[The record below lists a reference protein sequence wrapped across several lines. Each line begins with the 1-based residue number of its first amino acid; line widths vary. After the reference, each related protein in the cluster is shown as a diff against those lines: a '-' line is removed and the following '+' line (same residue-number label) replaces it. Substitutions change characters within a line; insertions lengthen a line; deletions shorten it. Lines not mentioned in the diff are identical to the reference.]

1 MKLEGIKKLR
11 EKERFLASV
20 FQHRWITS
28 TRLTQSAIC
37 SYLILAEPSLPNA
50 GVTLRLRPP
59 GGSPIWLLR
68 TTGALPWHRRA
79 LVLIGMCTTA
89 MCSYSIH
96 IGLVF
101 IHKNS
106 SLFICRHLA
115 LFPLA
120 VDIPRVI
127 TLFGTPARP
136 NPTPNPLLRQ
146 ILPFLL
152 CFVLFTR
159 SIPSLCSCLVNELN
173 FNYSSM
179 NFYLEN
185 YNFQI
190 FLLASFA
197 HKILDNS

>member
-1 MKLEGIKKLR
+1 MLFQILLRGMYITEAGRDKEIKR
-11 EKERFLASV
+11 KERFLASV

-28 TRLTQSAIC
+28 IRLTQSAIC
-37 SYLILAEPSLPNA
+37 SYLTLAEPSLPNA

-68 TTGALPWHRRA
+68 TTGALPWHSRA

-96 IGLVF
+96 NGLVF

-106 SLFICRHLA
+106 SLLCRHFD

-127 TLFGTPARP
+127 TLSGTAVR
-136 NPTPNPLLRQ
+136 PTPPLLTSSPSFTYMLCCLQ
-146 ILPFLL
+146 DQSLL
-152 CFVLFTR
+152 YAGF
-159 SIPSLCSCLVNELN
+159 
-173 FNYSSM
+173 
-179 NFYLEN
+179 
-185 YNFQI
+185 
-190 FLLASFA
+190 
-197 HKILDNS
+197 

>member
-136 NPTPNPLLRQ
+136 NPTPTPSLEKFF
-146 ILPFLL
+146 PF
-152 CFVLFTR
+152 FYVLFTK
-159 SIPSLCSCLVNELN
+159 SIPSFCRCLVNEQNL
-173 FNYSSM
+173 NYSSM
-179 NFYLEN
+179 NSYLES

-197 HKILDNS
+197 LKFLDNS

>member
-1 MKLEGIKKLR
+1 
-11 EKERFLASV
+11 
-20 FQHRWITS
+20 
-28 TRLTQSAIC
+28 
-37 SYLILAEPSLPNA
+37 
-50 GVTLRLRPP
+50 
-59 GGSPIWLLR
+59 
-68 TTGALPWHRRA
+68 
-79 LVLIGMCTTA
+79 MCTTA

-101 IHKNS
+101 IHKNP

-136 NPTPNPLLRQ
+136 NPTPNPLLKQ

-159 SIPSLCSCLVNELN
+159 SIPFLCRCLVNELN

-179 NFYLEN
+179 NFYLKIITFKSF
-185 YNFQI
+185 YLPVLHINFLI
-190 FLLASFA
+190 IHNTL
-197 HKILDNS
+197 I